1 MKDETLD
8 AVLGAMD
15 FNQKTVDEVLGSPA
29 EAKLESMPDP
39 VTLCENT
46 KRNITSLKQNRAD
59 KKGQ

>member
-39 VTLCENT
+39 ITLCLNSQ
-46 KRNITSLKQNRAD
+46 RNITSLKQNRAD
-59 KKGQ
+59 KKGM